1 MINFRMAQQT
11 SATLIKGD
19 HYNVQARCK
28 KKTVLRNRKK
38 VVVFDL
44 DETIGHFHHLQIIVN
59 CLEDAFEKELDQ
71 SEFCKLLD
79 LFPEFF
85 RPGIFTVFDFLK
97 TKKQD
102 NLLHKVCIYT
112 NNQVS
117 RDNWVKSIV
126 NYIESRVKSPALFD
140 RIIHAFKIGGRIV
153 EPGRTS
159 NQKIYSDFI
168 RCTMLPEESTE
179 ICFIDNTHYEKMC
192 ESKVYYIVPRAYFH
206 TLSKST
212 MIRRALTQY
221 RHPRLQDL
229 LSFHLGENM
238 RALSEDE
245 VAVTKKIMGL
255 VREFFLYP
263 KFPHVSKTA
272 KVRRSYKTSHTT
284 LSSHKK
290 NK

>member
-1 MINFRMAQQT
+1 MINFKMAQQS
-11 SATLIKGD
+11 SATLIKGI
-19 HYNVQARCK
+19 HYK
-28 KKTVLRNRKK
+28 KKTALRNRKK

-44 DETIGHFHHLQIIVN
+44 DETIGHFHHLQIIVK

-71 SEFCKLLD
+71 TEFCKLLD

-102 NLLHKVCIYT
+102 NLLHKVYIYT
-112 NNQVS
+112 NNQG
-117 RDNWVKSIV
+117 RDYWVKSIV

-140 RIIHAFKIGGRIV
+140 KIIHAFKIGGRIV

-159 NQKIYSDFI
+159 NQKMYSDFI

-192 ESKVYYIVPRAYFH
+192 ESKVYYIIPRAYFH
-206 TLSKST
+206 TLSKSA
-212 MIRRALTQY
+212 MIRRTLSQY

-238 RALSEDE
+238 RTLSDDE

-272 KVRRSYKTSHTT
+272 KVRRNYKTSHTT

>member
-1 MINFRMAQQT
+1 
-11 SATLIKGD
+11 
-19 HYNVQARCK
+19 
-28 KKTVLRNRKK
+28 
-38 VVVFDL
+38 
-44 DETIGHFHHLQIIVN
+44 
-59 CLEDAFEKELDQ
+59 
-71 SEFCKLLD
+71 
-79 LFPEFF
+79 
-85 RPGIFTVFDFLK
+85 
-97 TKKQD
+97 
-102 NLLHKVCIYT
+102 
-112 NNQVS
+112 
-117 RDNWVKSIV
+117 VKSIV
-126 NYIESRVKSPALFD
+126 NYIESRVNSPSLFD
-140 RIIHAFKIGGRIV
+140 KIIHAFKIGGRIV

-192 ESKVYYIVPRAYFH
+192 ESKVYYIIPRAYFH
-206 TLSKST
+206 PLSKST

-238 RALSEDE
+238 RTVSEDE

-263 KFPHVSKTA
+263 KLPHVSKTA
-272 KVRRSYKTSHTT
+272 KVRRNYKTSHTT

>member
-1 MINFRMAQQT
+1 MINFKMAQQS
-11 SATLIKGD
+11 SATLIKGI
-19 HYNVQARCK
+19 HYK
-28 KKTVLRNRKK
+28 KKTALRNRKK

-44 DETIGHFHHLQIIVN
+44 DETIGHFHHLQIIVK
-59 CLEDAFEKELDQ
+59 CLEEAFEKELDQ
-71 SEFCKLLD
+71 TEFCKLLD

-102 NLLHKVCIYT
+102 NLLHKVYIYT
-112 NNQVS
+112 NNQG
-117 RDNWVKSIV
+117 RDYWVKSIV

-140 RIIHAFKIGGRIV
+140 KIIHAFKIGGRIV

-159 NQKIYSDFI
+159 NQKMYSDFI

-192 ESKVYYIVPRAYFH
+192 ESKVYYIIPRAYFH
-206 TLSKST
+206 TLSKSA
-212 MIRRALTQY
+212 MIRRALSQY

-238 RALSEDE
+238 RTLSDDE